1 MATKIKRI
9 LVISDLHIG
18 SIYGL
23 LPPKFITSDEREI
36 SQNVGQKYLW
46 ECWKHMAG
54 NVGKVDALIVNGDT
68 IDGEQRKQRGTE
80 LCLTR
85 MEDQSEAAVMAL
97 QYLIKAAG
105 IPKTYI
111 ISGCVTPGNKILKS
125 DLSWVDVETVEV
137 GDGLIAPEE
146 NVVAGKTRKWTTSTV
161 TAKEIIP
168 KECCRLVFDDG
179 DHVDCTVDHPWL
191 VYNGTG
197 YVWTQAGRMR
207 SRRTRIAKVLS
218 VWGED
223 ASYDSGWLS
232 GFMDGEATLSQ
243 FKPRGSYGTRLLLEI
258 TQNEGLALERAKGIL
273 NDRKFSYSIY
283 DHDARN
289 GGNTRTV
296 HIKGGQ
302 NEVMRLLGSVRPTR
316 LMNKFSPDALGEI
329 KALRHRTVVEIKK
342 IGVQEVVG
350 LSTSSHTYVIN
361 GMGSH
366 NTPYHDSEA
375 GREAEVVAQRIGAE
389 RYKGVGAGRYCRD
402 AMDLCIDGVVVNFSH
417 GISASG
423 ALYRGVAPDREAVWS
438 ALAGKEGKAARAD
451 CLVRSH
457 VHHFVHIEHPS
468 KHAVVTPCW
477 QLQTSFMRKNSL
489 YRMIPDLGYVV
500 ININGEAKKIKEDPC
515 LIEKWTYPLPE
526 PRITHL

>member
-97 QYLIKAAG
+97 RYLIKAAG
-105 IPKTYI
+105 IPKTY
-111 ISGCVTPGNKILKS
+111 L
-125 DLSWVDVETVEV
+125 
-137 GDGLIAPEE
+137 
-146 NVVAGKTRKWTTSTV
+146 
-161 TAKEIIP
+161 
-168 KECCRLVFDDG
+168 
-179 DHVDCTVDHPWL
+179 
-191 VYNGTG
+191 
-197 YVWTQAGRMR
+197 
-207 SRRTRIAKVLS
+207 
-218 VWGED
+218 
-223 ASYDSGWLS
+223 LS
-232 GFMDGEATLSQ
+232 GT
-243 FKPRGSYGTRLLLEI
+243 T
-258 TQNEGLALERAKGIL
+258 
-273 NDRKFSYSIY
+273 
-283 DHDARN
+283 
-289 GGNTRTV
+289 
-296 HIKGGQ
+296 
-302 NEVMRLLGSVRPTR
+302 
-316 LMNKFSPDALGEI
+316 
-329 KALRHRTVVEIKK
+329 
-342 IGVQEVVG
+342 
-350 LSTSSHTYVIN
+350 
-361 GMGSH
+361 
-366 NTPYHDSEA
+366 YHDSEA

-389 RYKGVGAGRYCRD
+389 KYKGVGAGRYCRD

-438 ALAGKEGKAARAD
+438 ALAGKEGKAAKAD

-515 LIEKWTYPLPE
+515 QIEKWTYPLPE